1 MVVDSKKLDVL
12 AQELAPRWEGIRTIS
27 QIRAIMDIEKYQ
39 ELQEKAINVY
49 GLSELEAWNKV
60 INVNVLQSR

>member
-27 QIRAIMDIEKYQ
+27 QIRAIMDIEK
-39 ELQEKAINVY
+39 
-49 GLSELEAWNKV
+49 
-60 INVNVLQSR
+60 